1 MQTSYDV
8 LGVPRNADD
17 ETIRAAFRKA
27 AKAYH
32 PDLNA
37 GDPTREQ
44 QFKQVSAAYDLLK
57 NPRQRAAYDE
67 GLAGYERYLRSA
79 RRRRIW
85 RFAAVPVAA
94 VVSGGAVALGVSLSS
109 GPPTEPSP
117 AEGKVAQL
125 ASHEVAAVHDDD
137 SHPAGSQAPA
147 KPSPAKEWKRVG
159 ASGDPMAVW
168 SFALRNPRAPEA
180 KLARSKLVKLIDT
193 TDDAF
198 TLHVLRVGAVD
209 PIAKRAQQR
218 LNKLDAPPLVQE
230 ASVAPASSNALEGRA
245 NALEGRATS
254 FISAQISGW
263 SSANARDLASF
274 ANAYA
279 DQVLYYGSLK
289 SRQAVLVDKRHLLER
304 WPERLYEVQPDS
316 VTVQC
321 VADVCKVSGL
331 IDWQTR
337 SPRRAASASGI
348 ARFEYQITLSGDA
361 FNILSEKSS
370 VVRPGRT
377 GY

>member
-8 LGVPRNADD
+8 LGVRRNASD

-37 GDPTREQ
+37 GDPAKEQ
-44 QFKQVSAAYDLLK
+44 RFKQVSAAYELLR
-57 NPRQRAAYDE
+57 NPRQRAAYDQ
-67 GLAGYERYLRSA
+67 GLAGYERYLRSS
-79 RRRRIW
+79 RRKRIW

-94 VVSGGAVALGVSLSS
+94 LVSGAAVALGVSLSA
-109 GPPTEPSP
+109 GPPAASGP
-117 AEGKVAQL
+117 AEGKIAQR
-125 ASHEVAAVHDDD
+125 ASHEVAAVHDGD
-137 SHPAGSQAPA
+137 SSRPAASRAEVQASLA
-147 KPSPAKEWKRVG
+147 REWQQAE
-159 ASGDPMAVW
+159 ASGEPMAVW
-168 SFALRNPRAPEA
+168 AFALRNPEAPEA
-180 KLARSKLVKLIDT
+180 AFARSKLVDMIDT
-193 TDDAF
+193 IDNPF
-198 TLHVLRVGAVD
+198 TLHVLRMGAVD
-209 PIAKRAQQR
+209 AISERAQQR
-218 LNKLDAPPLVQE
+218 LDRLGAPPLVE
-230 ASVAPASSNALEGRA
+230 ASRAPSSDALAE
-245 NALEGRATS
+245 RATS

-263 SSANARDLASF
+263 SSASARDLASF

-321 VADVCKVSGL
+321 AADVCRVNGL

-337 SPRRAASASGI
+337 SPRRAASASGV
-348 ARFEYQITLSGDA
+348 ARFEYQIAFSGAA
-361 FNILSEKSS
+361 FNIISESS
-370 VVRPGRT
+370 AVVRPQRT
-377 GY
+377 GF

>member
-8 LGVPRNADD
+8 LGVPRNASN
-17 ETIRAAFRKA
+17 EAIRAAFRKA

-44 QFKQVSAAYDLLK
+44 QLKQVIAAYEVLR
-57 NPRQRAAYDE
+57 NPRQRAAYDQ

-79 RRRRIW
+79 RRKKIW

-94 VVSGGAVALGVSLSS
+94 LVSGAAVALGVSLSS
-109 GPPTEPSP
+109 GPPNASGP
-117 AEGKVAQL
+117 AAGKIAQR
-125 ASHEVAAVHDDD
+125 ASHEVAAVHDGD
-137 SHPAGSQAPA
+137 SSRLATGQAQA
-147 KPSPAKEWKRVG
+147 RAQAWLAREWERAE
-159 ASGDPMAVW
+159 ASSEPMAVW
-168 SFALRNPRAPEA
+168 AFAMRNPDTPEA
-180 KLARSKLVKLIDT
+180 ELARSKLIQLIDT
-193 TDDAF
+193 TENAF
-198 TLHVLRVGAVD
+198 TLNVLRIGPTDA
-209 PIAKRAQQR
+209 ITERAQQR
-218 LNKLDAPPLVQE
+218 LDRLEARALAESSRAP
-230 ASVAPASSNALEGRA
+230 SSNTLQERA
-245 NALEGRATS
+245 AD

-263 SSANARDLASF
+263 SAANATDLASF

-289 SRQAVLVDKRHLLER
+289 SRRAVLVDKRSLLER
-304 WPERLYEVQPDS
+304 WPERSYEVQPDS
-316 VTVQC
+316 ITVQC
-321 VADVCKVSGL
+321 AADVCKVSGL

-348 ARFEYQITLSGDA
+348 ARFEYQIILSGDA
-361 FNILSEKSS
+361 FSILSERSS
-370 VVRPGRT
+370 VIRPARA

>member
-8 LGVPRNADD
+8 LGVPRNASN

-44 QFKQVSAAYDLLK
+44 QFKQVIAAYELLK
-57 NPRQRAAYDE
+57 TPRQRAAYDG
-67 GLAGYERYLRSA
+67 GLSDYERYVRSA
-79 RRRRIW
+79 RRKRIW

-94 VVSGGAVALGVSLSS
+94 VVSSAAVALGVSLSS
-109 GPPTEPSP
+109 GLPTEPGS
-117 AEGKVAQL
+117 AEGKIAQGT
-125 ASHEVAAVHDDD
+125 SHEVAAVHDGD
-137 SHPAGSQAPA
+137 SSPPAASHVQAKA
-147 KPSPAKEWKRVG
+147 SPAKEWKRVG
-159 ASGDPMAVW
+159 ASRDPMAVW
-168 SFALRNPRAPEA
+168 AFAIRNPRAPEA
-180 KLARSKLVKLIDT
+180 KLARSKLNKLIDT
-193 TDDAF
+193 TDNAF
-198 TLHVLRVGAVD
+198 TLHVLRIGAAD
-209 PIAKRAQQR
+209 ALAERAQRR
-218 LNKLDAPPLVQE
+218 LNQLGEPPLVKE
-230 ASVAPASSNALEGRA
+230 ASLAPSSSNTLEERAL
-245 NALEGRATS
+245 S

-279 DQVLYYGSLK
+279 DRVLYYGNLK
-289 SRQAVLVDKRHLLER
+289 SRQAVLVDKRHLLDR
-304 WPERLYEVQPDS
+304 WPERLYEIQPDS

-321 VADVCKVSGL
+321 VADVCRVSGL

-348 ARFEYQITLSGDA
+348 VRFEYQIALAGAA
-361 FNILSEKSS
+361 FNIISESSS
-370 VVRPGRT
+370 VVRPQRT
-377 GY
+377 GF

>member
-1 MQTSYDV
+1 METSYDI
-8 LGVPRNADD
+8 LGVPRNAND

-37 GDPTREQ
+37 GDPSREQ
-44 QFKQVSAAYDLLK
+44 QFKQVSAAYELLK

-67 GLAGYERYLRSA
+67 HLSRYERYLRSV
-79 RRRRIW
+79 RRKRIW
-85 RFAAVPVAA
+85 RFARVPVAA
-94 VVSGGAVALGVSLSS
+94 VVSGVTVALGVSLSS
-109 GPPTEPSP
+109 RTPTEPGP
-117 AEGKVAQL
+117 TGEEIAQR
-125 ASHEVAAVHDDD
+125 ASHEMAAVHDGDD
-137 SHPAGSQAPA
+137 SRPAPSYTQAKA
-147 KPSPAKEWKRVG
+147 SPAKEWKRVG
-159 ASGDPMAVW
+159 ASSDPMAVW
-168 SFALRNPRAPEA
+168 GFALRNPRTPEA
-180 KLARSKLVKLIDT
+180 KLARSKLIKLIDT
-193 TDDAF
+193 TDNAF
-198 TLHVLRVGAVD
+198 TLHVLSVGAVD
-209 PIAKRAQQR
+209 AIAKRAQQR
-218 LNKLDAPPLVQE
+218 LNKLDAPPLVEE
-230 ASVAPASSNALEGRA
+230 ASHIPSSSNTLE
-245 NALEGRATS
+245 ERATS

-263 SSANARDLASF
+263 SSTNATQLASF

-316 VTVQC
+316 VTAQC

-337 SPRRAASASGI
+337 SPRREASAKGI
-348 ARFEYQITLSGDA
+348 ARFEYQIILSGDA
-361 FNILSEKSS
+361 FSILSERSS
-370 VVRPGRT
+370 VVRPTRT

>member
-8 LGVPRNADD
+8 LGVPRNASN

-44 QFKQVSAAYDLLK
+44 QFKQVIAAYELLK
-57 NPRQRAAYDE
+57 TPRQRAAYDG
-67 GLAGYERYLRSA
+67 GLAGYERYVRSA
-79 RRRRIW
+79 RRKRIW
-85 RFAAVPVAA
+85 RFAAVPVSA
-94 VVSGGAVALGVSLSS
+94 VVSGAAVALGVSLS
-109 GPPTEPSP
+109 GPPTEPDP
-117 AEGKVAQL
+117 VEGKIAQG

-137 SHPAGSQAPA
+137 SSRPAAGHAQTKA
-147 KPSPAKEWKRVG
+147 SPAKEWKRVG
-159 ASGDPMAVW
+159 ASRDPMAVW
-168 SFALRNPRAPEA
+168 AFALRNPRAPEA
-180 KLARSKLVKLIDT
+180 KLARSKLNKLIDT
-193 TDDAF
+193 TDNAF
-198 TLHVLRVGAVD
+198 TLHVLRIGAADTV
-209 PIAKRAQQR
+209 AERAQRR
-218 LNKLDAPPLVQE
+218 LNQLGEPPLVKE
-230 ASVAPASSNALEGRA
+230 ASLAPSSSNTLE
-245 NALEGRATS
+245 ERATS

-263 SSANARDLASF
+263 SSANGRDLASF

-279 DQVLYYGSLK
+279 DRVLYYGNLK

-304 WPERLYEVQPDS
+304 WPERLYEIQPDS

-321 VADVCKVSGL
+321 VADVCRVSGL

-348 ARFEYQITLSGDA
+348 TRFEYQIALAGAA
-361 FNILSEKSS
+361 FNIISESSS
-370 VVRPGRT
+370 VVRPQRT
-377 GY
+377 GF